1 MIDKLL
7 GEHPEYFGYAILGAF
22 LLFFVF
28 WIIAAMTKGQEDDKA
43 MAAIW
48 DRIMKLLGRGGGS
61 AVLAFSLLTSGCA
74 GGITSDGLLWSI
86 GDAVATTCP
95 DVPVGILEGAEQPEG
110 ASEPCSTAQG
120 GEVSEAGGSL
130 LQAVLSPITLLLRLL
145 GGLGG

>member
-1 MIDKLL
+1 MRHLILL
-7 GEHPEYFGYAILGAF
+7 L
-22 LLFFVF
+22 
-28 WIIAAMTKGQEDDKA
+28 IACTM
-43 MAAIW
+43 
-48 DRIMKLLGRGGGS
+48 
-61 AVLAFSLLTSGCA
+61 GCA
-74 GGITSDGLLWSI
+74 GGITGDGLLWSI

-130 LQAVLSPITLLLRLL
+130 LKGILSPVTAILKLL